1 MLLGSAIFLGG
12 LTLVVALALVTAVV
26 RLITSRRASR
36 ATSPTDQACDILGE
50 RYLRGEITTREYRDR
65 RHAVR

>member
-1 MLLGSAIFLGG
+1 
-12 LTLVVALALVTAVV
+12 VV
-26 RLITSRRASR
+26 RLIISRRASH

>member
-1 MLLGSAIFLGG
+1 MLLSSAIFLGG
-12 LTLVVALALVTAVV
+12 LMLVVALALVAAVV
-26 RLITSRRASR
+26 RLIISRRASR